1 LKALCVSAA
10 LVQVGVLSLL
20 LRDLFVNLAEAV
32 ADHFE
37 ILKFVMLAANI
48 LSRNFGNS
56 RRQSAFDIGASEI
69 ALSNIGALA

>member
-1 LKALCVSAA
+1 
-10 LVQVGVLSLL
+10 VQVGVLSLL
-20 LRDLFVNLAEAV
+20 LRDLFMNLAEAV